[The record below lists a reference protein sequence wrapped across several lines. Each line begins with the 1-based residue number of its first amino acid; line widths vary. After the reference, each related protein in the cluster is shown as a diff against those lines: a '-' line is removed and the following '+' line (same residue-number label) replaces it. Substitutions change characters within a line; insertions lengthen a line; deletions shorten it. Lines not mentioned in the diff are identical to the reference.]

1 MQFNYL
7 LLPCLFFLLLAGCEK
22 DRVYENIYEGMQKRE
37 QIVHPSNEPIP
48 PEQPSYDAY
57 KREREEVLE
66 KDDVVN

>member
-7 LLPCLFFLLLAGCEK
+7 LLLCLFFLILAGCEK
-22 DRVYENIYEGMQKRE
+22 ESVYENIYEGMQKRE

-48 PEQPSYDAY
+48 PEQQSYDAY